1 MKRKREYRME
11 NLLRLADRISHWG
24 GLFGGA
30 LLLLASVLVSIDVTL
45 RKCCLMTL
53 GGADE
58 LAGYALAISS
68 AWGLAYALLNRV
80 HIRIDSLY
88 VLLPVRLCALLD
100 VISVLSFA
108 FFFGIVAYH
117 AYFVFEQSLISGSSS
132 VSPLGTPLVIPQ
144 ALWVAGL
151 VEFVLV
157 ASLLLVRGVQ
167 LFIAGEIA
175 AVQRMLGSRSAVE
188 EVEDELKGLREL
200 GHDPAAEA
208 AR

>member
-1 MKRKREYRME
+1 M
-11 NLLRLADRISHWG
+11 NRLMNAAERVSRWG

-30 LLLLASVLVSIDVTL
+30 LLLLAALVVSLDVIL
-45 RKCCLMTL
+45 RKWFLVTL

-68 AWGLAYALLNRV
+68 AWGLAYALVNRV

-88 VLLPVRLCALLD
+88 VYLPVRVCALLD
-100 VISVLSFA
+100 IASVLAFA
-108 FFFGIVAYH
+108 VFFGIVAWH
-117 AYFVFEQSLISGSSS
+117 AWFVFEQSAVSGSQSL
-132 VSPLGTPLVIPQ
+132 SPLGTPTMVPQ
-144 ALWVAGL
+144 GLWVAGL

-157 ASLLLVRGVQ
+157 ALLLLVRGALLLV
-167 LFIAGEIA
+167 AGDVA
-175 AVQRMLGSRSAVE
+175 GVQRLLGSRSAVE

-200 GHDPAAEA
+200 GPAPGAEA